1 MPAKPTD
8 SRYMQQ
14 ALELAQRSLAM
25 ASPNPRVGAVVVS
38 PEGKVVGRGSHA
50 YEGVK
55 HAEVLAIEAAG
66 ERARGA
72 TLYLNLEPCSHVGR
86 TGPCADAIVVAGIK
100 RVVASMRDPN
110 PLVAGRGF
118 ARLQAAGVEVNEGLY
133 EPEARKLNEAFAKYI
148 RYKTPFVTL
157 KTAMT
162 LDGKIA
168 PPPSD
173 GSTPGTM
180 GSMAS
185 TGGWITSE
193 IARAHVHEMRHSS
206 DAIVVGVGTI
216 IADDPLLTDRTG
228 LPRRRPLLRAIL
240 DSRLRLPLDSRV
252 VRTANYDVI
261 VFCCFAEEHK
271 RQELEAHGIMVEQ
284 VPMRQ
289 PLEDGTIPFP
299 SAALATN
306 GRPDL
311 EGVLAKLGE
320 REITSL
326 IIEGGAMV
334 NWAALSAEVVDKIF
348 FYYAP
353 KIIAGTASIP
363 FALGTGYRRMSE
375 AAYVRSLTLHR
386 FGEDFAVE
394 GYLRDP
400 YEDVIHAVPRSS

>member
-1 MPAKPTD
+1 
-8 SRYMQQ
+8 MQQ
-14 ALELAQRSLAM
+14 ALELASRGIAL
-25 ASPNPRVGAVVVS
+25 ASPNPRVGAVLVS
-38 PEGKVVGRGSHA
+38 SGGKILGRGTHT
-50 YEGVK
+50 YDGIK
-55 HAEVLAIEAAG
+55 HAEVLAIETAG
-66 ERARGA
+66 DRARGG
-72 TLYLNLEPCSHVGR
+72 TLYLNLEPCSHTGR
-86 TGPCADAIVVAGIK
+86 TGPCADAIIAAGIRRVVVAI
-100 RVVASMRDPN
+100 RDPN
-110 PLVAGRGF
+110 PLVAGRGL
-118 ARLQAAGVEVNEGLY
+118 ARLQAAGIEVHEGPY

-148 RYKTPFVTL
+148 RYKTPLVTL

-168 PPPSD
+168 PPPGD
-173 GSTPGTM
+173 GVVPGTM
-180 GSMAS
+180 GSLAS
-185 TGGWITSE
+185 SGGWITSE
-193 IARAHVHEMRHSS
+193 VARAHAHEMRHGN
-206 DAIVVGVGTI
+206 DAIMVGVGTI

-228 LPRRRPLLRAIL
+228 LPRRRPLLRVIL

-252 VRTANYDVI
+252 VRTAKYDVI

-271 RQELEAHGIMVEQ
+271 RQELGAHGVMVEQ

-299 SAALATN
+299 SGPTASS

-311 EGVLAKLGE
+311 ERVMARLGE

-334 NWAALSAEVVDKIF
+334 NWAALSAEIVDKIF

-363 FALGTGYRRMSE
+363 LALGTGYRRISE

-400 YEDVIHAVPRSS
+400 YAAVIHAVPESS

>member
-1 MPAKPTD
+1 
-8 SRYMQQ
+8 MQQ
-14 ALELAQRSLAM
+14 ALELARRGVAL
-25 ASPNPRVGAVVVS
+25 ASPNPRVGAVLVS
-38 PEGKVVGRGSHA
+38 PEGKIVGKGTHIYA
-50 YEGVK
+50 DVK
-55 HAEVLAIEAAG
+55 HAEVVAIDAAG
-66 ERARGA
+66 DRAQGA
-72 TLYLNLEPCSHVGR
+72 TLYVNLEPCSHQGR
-86 TGPCADAIVVAGIK
+86 TGPCAEAIIAAGIK
-100 RVVASMRDPN
+100 RVVTAMRDPN
-110 PLVAGRGF
+110 PLVAGRGL
-118 ARLQAAGVEVNEGLY
+118 AKLQAAGIDVHEGLY
-133 EPEARKLNEAFAKYI
+133 EPEARKLNEAFARYI
-148 RYKTPFVTL
+148 RYKSPFVTL

-168 PPPSD
+168 PPPGDSVE
-173 GSTPGTM
+173 PGTM

-185 TGGWITSE
+185 SGGWITSE
-193 IARAHVHEMRHSS
+193 VARAHVHEMRHSN
-206 DAIVVGVGTI
+206 DAIMVGVGTI

-228 LPRRRPLLRAIL
+228 LPRRRPLLRVIL
-240 DSRLRLPLDSRV
+240 DSRLRLPVDSRV

-284 VPMRQ
+284 VPVRQ
-289 PLEDGTIPFP
+289 PFEDGTIPFP
-299 SAALATN
+299 SSAATSN

-311 EGVLAKLGE
+311 ERVMARLGE

-334 NWAALSAEVVDKIF
+334 NWAALSAEIVDKIF

-363 FALGTGYRRMSE
+363 LALGTGYRRMSE

-400 YEDVIHAVPRSS
+400 YADVVHATPQNS